1 MAIKNINFD
10 DGYKSFTLNGDKQRV
25 IRFNPADPNFI
36 KRAMEAEKRISQ
48 SKFLLDD
55 LNLNPDGTPEEM
67 ADNTVKA
74 INEFEEIMKDQI
86 NYIFNA
92 DVYDTVFAGQSPLC
106 IVGKNRL
113 YIFEAFMDS
122 VIPVIAAE
130 IEEYNK
136 ESMSKV
142 SKYTKGY

>member
-36 KRAMEAEKRISQ
+36 KRAMDAEKRISQ

-55 LNLNPDGTPEEM
+55 LNLNPDGTPEEEM
-67 ADNTVKA
+67 EETIKA
-74 INEFEEIMKDQI
+74 VNQFEEIMKDQI

-92 DVYDTVFAGQSPLC
+92 DVYDTVFAGQSPLS
-106 IVGKNRL
+106 IVGKDRVYL
-113 YIFEAFMDS
+113 FEAFMNS

-130 IEEYNK
+130 IETFNK
-136 ESMSKV
+136 ESMSRV

>member
-113 YIFEAFMDS
+113 YLFEAFMDS

-130 IEEYNK
+130 IEDYSK

>member
-36 KRAMEAEKRISQ
+36 KRAMEAEKRIIQ

-92 DVYDTVFAGQSPLC
+92 NVYDTVFAGQSPLC

-113 YIFEAFMDS
+113 YLFEAFMDS